1 MLADPD
7 TAQAQILRRHHE
19 LSQRYSMLVILG
31 SDYDDLANPTELTF
45 NAEVAA
51 NLGAPVVVVVSG
63 LDRSPDQIG
72 ALAAVSVGEFTAH
85 HATPIAVVVNRTE
98 PDSLEAVREA
108 VSSRVPVRSEE
119 RRVGEDGDAG
129 VVRHAVNA

>member
-1 MLADPD
+1 VKADRARDYAVDLLISPPAVAQSYEDAIGVEYEQMLADPD

-31 SDYDDLANPTELTF
+31 SDYDDPANPTELTF
-45 NAEVAA
+45 HADVAA
-51 NLGAPVVVVVSG
+51 NLPAPVVVVVPG

-85 HATPIAVVVNRTE
+85 HATPIAVVVNRT
-98 PDSLEAVREA
+98 
-108 VSSRVPVRSEE
+108 
-119 RRVGEDGDAG
+119 
-129 VVRHAVNA
+129 